1 MSSHRLQALY
11 GLKWNPFSP
20 ELPLEALYVPPRIEN
35 FCWRIENAHVREGG
49 FAMIHG
55 EPGTGKSVVM
65 RMLAERLERL
75 TDLTVVSIN
84 HPQSNLA
91 DFYREMG
98 DIFGLELRPHNRWG
112 GFKTL
117 RERWLSHLQTTR
129 RRPILLIDEA
139 QEMSAGVLNELRLM
153 ASARFDSQPL
163 LCVVLA
169 GDSRLTDKLRCD
181 ELLPLG
187 SRIRSRLATEKASA
201 DDLLACLDHLL
212 ASAGAPQLMTPQ
224 LRHTLCEHALGNYR
238 VLTTLANELLAT
250 AAQRELPELDEK
262 LYFDVFAPAA
272 PASRRPPA
280 RQSSGAR

>member
-1 MSSHRLQALY
+1 
-11 GLKWNPFSP
+11 
-20 ELPLEALYVPPRIEN
+20 
-35 FCWRIENAHVREGG
+35 
-49 FAMIHG
+49 MIHG

-129 RRPILLIDEA
+129 RRLILLIDEA

-163 LCVVLA
+163 LWC
-169 GDSRLTDKLRCD
+169 S
-181 ELLPLG
+181 P
-187 SRIRSRLATEKASA
+187 ATRA
-201 DDLLACLDHLL
+201 
-212 ASAGAPQLMTPQ
+212 
-224 LRHTLCEHALGNYR
+224 
-238 VLTTLANELLAT
+238 
-250 AAQRELPELDEK
+250 
-262 LYFDVFAPAA
+262 
-272 PASRRPPA
+272 
-280 RQSSGAR
+280 

>member
-1 MSSHRLQALY
+1 MSQRLQALY

-20 ELPLEALYVPPRIEN
+20 ELPLEALYVSPRVEN
-35 FCWRIENAHVREGG
+35 FCWRIENALVREGG

-65 RMLAERLERL
+65 RVLAEKLERL
-75 TDLTVVSIN
+75 TDLMVVSIN
-84 HPQSNLA
+84 HPQSSLA

-98 DIFGLELRPHNRWG
+98 DIFNLELKAHNRWG
-112 GFKTL
+112 GFRSL
-117 RERWLSHLQTTR
+117 RDRWLSHLQSTR

-169 GDSRLTDKLRCD
+169 GDTRLTDKLRRD

-187 SRIRSRLATEKASA
+187 SRIRSRLATEKAST
-201 DDLLACLDHLL
+201 DDLLACLEHLL
-212 ASAGAPQLMTPQ
+212 SSAGAPQLMTPP
-224 LRHTLCEHALGNYR
+224 LRHTLCEHALGNFR
-238 VLTTLANELLAT
+238 VLTTLANELLTT
-250 AAQRELPELDEK
+250 AAHREMPELDEK
-262 LYFDVFAPAA
+262 LYFDVFAPSTSSA
-272 PASRRPPA
+272 RRAPA
-280 RQSSGAR
+280 RQPNGAR

>member
-1 MSSHRLQALY
+1 
-11 GLKWNPFSP
+11 
-20 ELPLEALYVPPRIEN
+20 
-35 FCWRIENAHVREGG
+35 
-49 FAMIHG
+49 
-55 EPGTGKSVVM
+55 
-65 RMLAERLERL
+65 
-75 TDLTVVSIN
+75 
-84 HPQSNLA
+84 
-91 DFYREMG
+91 
-98 DIFGLELRPHNRWG
+98 
-112 GFKTL
+112 
-117 RERWLSHLQTTR
+117 
-129 RRPILLIDEA
+129 
-139 QEMSAGVLNELRLM
+139 MSAGVLNELRLM

-169 GDSRLTDKLRCD
+169 GDSRLTDKLRRD

-272 PASRRPPA
+272 PASRRQPA
-280 RQSSGAR
+280 RQSNGAR

>member
-1 MSSHRLQALY
+1 MSNRLQALY

-20 ELPLEALYVPPRIEN
+20 ELPLEALYVPPKVEN

-49 FAMIHG
+49 FAMVHG
-55 EPGTGKSVVM
+55 DPGTVVM
-65 RMLAERLERL
+65 RLLAERLERL

-98 DIFGLELRPHNRWG
+98 DIFGIELKPHNRWG

-117 RERWLSHLQTTR
+117 RDRWFGHLESTR

-139 QEMSAGVLNELRLM
+139 QEMSPAVLGELRLM

-169 GDSRLTDKLRCD
+169 GDSRLTDKLRRD
-181 ELLPLG
+181 ELIPLG
-187 SRIRSRLATEKASA
+187 SRIRSRLATEKASP
-201 DDLLACLDHLL
+201 DELLACLDHLL
-212 ASAGAPQLMTPQ
+212 GSAGAPQLMTAQ

-238 VLTTLANELLAT
+238 VLTTLAAELLAT
-250 AAQRELPELDEK
+250 ASRRDLPHLDEK
-262 LYFDVFAPAA
+262 LYFDVFASSA
-272 PASRRPPA
+272 PSTRRTPA
-280 RQSSGAR
+280 RQTQGAN